1 MEEEI
6 SLAELIALANTKIEL
21 GTKLTQDLHQIEHVE
36 GVQKVVRKIKQE
48 ISALTNV
55 QGASAEMLF
64 HSIFVS
70 NPSPTTCRR

>member
-55 QGASAEMLF
+55 QGASAGMQF
-64 HSIFVS
+64 RPIIVS
-70 NPSPTTCRR
+70 NPSPTPCRR